1 MLQLTKVVSINI
13 IHSKNEKE
21 FTLTIELAISL
32 LIKQIASANVDD
44 LYISLLIHDLEHC
57 TLP

>member
-1 MLQLTKVVSINI
+1 MKVVSINI
-13 IHSKNEKE
+13 IHSKNEIE

-32 LIKQIASANVDD
+32 LIKQIESANVDD
-44 LYISLLIHDLEHC
+44 FYISLLIHDLEHC